1 MPSYKYW
8 NPPIS
13 IRLILVICTILISSI
28 THSGTKKY
36 KVFNLPS
43 NHQIASSGFGKE
55 ALRVFFGREGFA
67 RFIQHDRR
75 FAEQWSTLKGVLGQ
89 QMGFSCWREL
99 SAFCSILGNSTSSRE
114 ICLLVTYRGGVYDDW
129 LSMLLTTIIGMMWQ
143 REFLIMSLCFEFCVC
158 FVSIQIAYTCI
169 FNLIKYL
176 GIFLHK
182 TSFF

>member
-8 NPPIS
+8 NSPIS
-13 IRLILVICTILISSI
+13 IRLICAILISSI
-28 THSGTKKY
+28 THRDTKRY
-36 KVFNLPS
+36 EVFNPS
-43 NHQIASSGFGKE
+43 SNQIASSGFGKE
-55 ALRVFFGREGFA
+55 RLRVFFGREGFA

-129 LSMLLTTIIGMMWQ
+129 LSTTTECYDNYYRDDITAWISDC
-143 REFLIMSLCFEFCVC
+143 ESLFWVLWIEDWDKYRVSQT
-158 FVSIQIAYTCI
+158 SIQIAYTSM
-169 FNLIKYL
+169 FSLIKYL
-176 GIFLHK
+176 P
-182 TSFF
+182 